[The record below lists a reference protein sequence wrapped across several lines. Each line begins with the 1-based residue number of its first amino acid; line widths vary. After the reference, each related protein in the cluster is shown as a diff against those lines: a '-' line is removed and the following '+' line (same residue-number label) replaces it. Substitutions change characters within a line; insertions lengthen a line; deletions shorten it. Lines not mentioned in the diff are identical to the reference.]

1 MKNIVIFPFRNINV
15 ILLFN
20 PTSDESTALD
30 ALQTLADLSFNILA
44 PSSNVESG
52 TFCNYNLH
60 SNFVEI

>member
-52 TFCNYNLH
+52 TF
-60 SNFVEI
+60 